1 MTTKLDSSFNSEMGN
16 NFNYSAGRSFLSIR
30 HYETLEIWESYTSRF
45 QESKSNILIKFYGV
59 LNCKTNILL
68 FQSLV
73 GIEKLSW
80 QRGNRSILVAFDKNS
95 APGQEGQIVEIDHD
109 EKTSKIEAWSTGS
122 DLTGDKVTPKNP
134 RFTNL
139 DGAQKM
145 KLEKAVQHRNVY
157 TKNKV

>member
-1 MTTKLDSSFNSEMGN
+1 M
-16 NFNYSAGRSFLSIR
+16 A
-30 HYETLEIWESYTSRF
+30 F
-45 QESKSNILIKFYGV
+45 QFV
-59 LNCKTNILL
+59 KTNISLL
-68 FQSLV
+68 QSLV

-122 DLTGDKVTPKNP
+122 DITGDKVTPKNP

-157 TKNKV
+157 TKKKV

>member
-1 MTTKLDSSFNSEMGN
+1 MKLDSSFISEMGN
-16 NFNYSAGRSFLSIR
+16 NINYSAGRSLLPIR
-30 HYETLEIWESYTSRF
+30 HYEALEIWESYTSRF
-45 QESKSNILIKFYGV
+45 QESKTNILIKFYGV
-59 LNCKTNILL
+59 LNWKTNILL
-68 FQSLV
+68 FLSLV

-122 DLTGDKVTPKNP
+122 DITGDKVTPKNP

-157 TKNKV
+157 IKNKV

>member
-1 MTTKLDSSFNSEMGN
+1 M
-16 NFNYSAGRSFLSIR
+16 
-30 HYETLEIWESYTSRF
+30 
-45 QESKSNILIKFYGV
+45 
-59 LNCKTNILL
+59 
-68 FQSLV
+68 

-122 DLTGDKVTPKNP
+122 DITGDKVTPKNP

-157 TKNKV
+157 IKASFIPRESRIRLPSLTLYCPMRESG